1 MGFWKKV
8 LIDTILFIALAGL
21 FAGTGMFYISSAWMA
36 LLASFVLAILNV
48 LIRPILMILSLPIN
62 ILTLGLFSI
71 VVNGVMLELTSVFV
85 GSAAFH
91 FSSFWS
97 AMLIAIIMSICNTVI
112 TDHQENSYWKGV
124 DSCANEQRYG

>member
-71 VVNGVMLELTSVFV
+71 VVNGVMLELTSLFV
-85 GSAAFH
+85 GSVFFH

-97 AMLIAIIMSICNTVI
+97 AMLIAIIMSICNTLI
-112 TDHQENSYWKGV
+112 TDHQENSY
-124 DSCANEQRYG
+124 

>member
-48 LIRPILMILSLPIN
+48 LIKPILVILSLPIN
-62 ILTLGLFSI
+62 SLTLGLFSI
-71 VVNGVMLELTSVFV
+71 VINGVMLELTSVFV
-85 GSAAFH
+85 GSALFH

-97 AMLIAIIMSICNTVI
+97 AMLIAIIMSICNTLI
-112 TDHQENSYWKGV
+112 TDHQENSY
-124 DSCANEQRYG
+124 

>member
-1 MGFWKKV
+1 MTFWKRV

-21 FAGTGMFYISSAWMA
+21 FAGTGMFYISSAWIA

-48 LIRPILMILSLPIN
+48 LVKPILVVLSLPIN

-71 VVNGVMLELTSVFV
+71 VINGAMLQLTSMFV
-85 GSAAFH
+85 DPAFFH

-97 AMLIAIIMSICNTVI
+97 AMLIAIIMAICNTVI
-112 TDHQENSYWKGV
+112 TSHQSEY
-124 DSCANEQRYG
+124 

>member
-21 FAGTGMFYISSAWMA
+21 FAGTGMFYISSACMA

-112 TDHQENSYWKGV
+112 TDHQENSY
-124 DSCANEQRYG
+124 

>member
-21 FAGTGMFYISSAWMA
+21 FAGTGMFYLSSAWIA

-48 LIRPILMILSLPIN
+48 LVKPILVLFSLPIN
-62 ILTLGLFSI
+62 IVTLGLFSI
-71 VVNGVMLELTSVFV
+71 VINGLMLQLTSMFI
-85 GSAAFH
+85 GAAFFH

-112 TDHQENSYWKGV
+112 TDHQENSY
-124 DSCANEQRYG
+124 

>member
-8 LIDTILFIALAGL
+8 IIDTILFIALAGL
-21 FAGTGMFYISSAWMA
+21 FAGTGMFYISSAWIA

-48 LIRPILMILSLPIN
+48 LVRPILALLSLPIN

-71 VVNGVMLELTSVFV
+71 VINGVMLQLTSMVI
-85 GSAAFH
+85 GTASFH

-112 TDHQENSYWKGV
+112 TDHQENSY
-124 DSCANEQRYG
+124 

>member
-1 MGFWKKV
+1 MAFWKRV

-21 FAGTGMFYISSAWMA
+21 FAGTGMFYISSAWIA
-36 LLASFVLAILNV
+36 LVASFVLAILNV
-48 LIRPILMILSLPIN
+48 LVKPILVILSLPIN

-71 VVNGVMLELTSVFV
+71 VINGAMLQLTSMFI
-85 GSAAFH
+85 GTALFH

-112 TDHQENSYWKGV
+112 TSHQSEY
-124 DSCANEQRYG
+124 

>member
-1 MGFWKKV
+1 MTFWKRV

-21 FAGTGMFYISSAWMA
+21 FAGTGMFYISSAWIA

-48 LIRPILMILSLPIN
+48 LVKPILVILSLPIN

-71 VVNGVMLELTSVFV
+71 VINGAMLQLTSMFV
-85 GSAAFH
+85 GPAFFH

-97 AMLIAIIMSICNTVI
+97 AMLIAIIMAICNTVI
-112 TDHQENSYWKGV
+112 TSQNTKE
-124 DSCANEQRYG
+124 

>member
-112 TDHQENSYWKGV
+112 TDHQENTY
-124 DSCANEQRYG
+124 

>member
-21 FAGTGMFYISSAWMA
+21 FAGTGMFYLSSAWIA

-48 LIRPILMILSLPIN
+48 LVKPILVLFSLPIN

-71 VVNGVMLELTSVFV
+71 VINGLMLQLTSVFI
-85 GSAAFH
+85 GAAFFH

-112 TDHQENSYWKGV
+112 TDHQENSY
-124 DSCANEQRYG
+124 

>member
-71 VVNGVMLELTSVFV
+71 VVNGVMLELTSLFV
-85 GSAAFH
+85 GSAFVH

-97 AMLIAIIMSICNTVI
+97 AMLIAIIMSICNTLI
-112 TDHQENSYWKGV
+112 TDHQENGY
-124 DSCANEQRYG
+124 

>member
-21 FAGTGMFYISSAWMA
+21 FAGTGMFYISSAWIA
-36 LLASFVLAILNV
+36 LFASLVLAILNV
-48 LIRPILMILSLPIN
+48 LVKPVLVILSLPIN

-71 VVNGVMLELTSVFV
+71 VINGAMLQLTSVFV
-85 GSAAFH
+85 GSAYFH

-112 TDHQENSYWKGV
+112 TEHQENSY
-124 DSCANEQRYG
+124 

>member
-97 AMLIAIIMSICNTVI
+97 TMLIAIIMSICNTVI
-112 TDHQENSYWKGV
+112 TDHQENSY
-124 DSCANEQRYG
+124 

>member
-36 LLASFVLAILNV
+36 LLASLVLAILNV
-48 LIRPILMILSLPIN
+48 LIKPILVILSLPIN
-62 ILTLGLFSI
+62 ILTLGLFSV
-71 VVNGVMLELTSVFV
+71 VVNGLMLELTSLFV
-85 GSAAFH
+85 GSAFFH

-112 TDHQENSYWKGV
+112 TDHQENSY
-124 DSCANEQRYG
+124 